1 MGQLFYNIS
10 ALSCFAMWLPQ
21 ILYKISGQF
30 FCSNLSYVVKMYFGT
45 EQSFLFGCIILE
57 YLDNEFEVY
66 SFKFNVVLDV
76 FFCFLTS
83 HITVTVWFL
92 FVCLFVF

>member
-1 MGQLFYNIS
+1 MKQLFYNVS

-21 ILYKISGQF
+21 ILYKISVQF

-45 EQSFLFGCIILE
+45 EQLFLFGYVILE
-57 YLDNEFEVY
+57 YLGKEFKVY
-66 SFKFNVVLDV
+66 SFKFNVVLSV

-83 HITVTVWFL
+83 HITITVWFL
-92 FVCLFVF
+92 FVCPFVF